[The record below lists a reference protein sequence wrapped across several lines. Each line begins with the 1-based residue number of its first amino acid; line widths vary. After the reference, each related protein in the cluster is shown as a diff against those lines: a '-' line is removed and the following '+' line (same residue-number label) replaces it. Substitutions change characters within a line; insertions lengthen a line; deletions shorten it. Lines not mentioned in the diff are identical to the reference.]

1 MCHIFV
7 LIVQI
12 YSLSCSGF
20 YCCLSLLYL
29 TSFTV
34 WSTPLFVYLIL
45 HCPYLSVLLLTLMF
59 GKTLQ
64 GYVFTCYFLS
74 SIFILLH
81 NFGHILVLSKG
92 LLFPDR
98 QTCSMLEWEG
108 LLYLGRC
115 CVTYKGSFCDN
126 LKELGMS
133 LFCAQYVDV
142 LQVLEF
148 VHFACTSEDINNLA
162 HVLMLRSAVQ
172 SVVSSE
178 RKKYWSLLS
187 AQSPHP

>member
-1 MCHIFV
+1 
-7 LIVQI
+7 
-12 YSLSCSGF
+12 
-20 YCCLSLLYL
+20 
-29 TSFTV
+29 
-34 WSTPLFVYLIL
+34 
-45 HCPYLSVLLLTLMF
+45 MF
-59 GKTLQ
+59 GKTLH

-81 NFGHILVLSKG
+81 NLSHILVLSKG

-162 HVLMLRSAVQ
+162 HALMLRSAVQ
-172 SVVSSE
+172 SVVLPAMNATIE
-178 RKKYWSLLS
+178 AIRSLAHEFADVPMLS
-187 AQSPHP
+187 RTHGQV